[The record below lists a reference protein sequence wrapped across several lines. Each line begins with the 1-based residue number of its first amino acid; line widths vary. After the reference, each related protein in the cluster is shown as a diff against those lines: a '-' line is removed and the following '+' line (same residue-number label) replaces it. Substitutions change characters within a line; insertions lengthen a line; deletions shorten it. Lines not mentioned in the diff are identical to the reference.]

1 MDLFDRHILSVL
13 KDGKPREFEGLLQE
27 VGFSHNTLRRH
38 LASLKRQGLIMKGKK
53 PRKGPGRPIF
63 TYSLPPKLKAKVALS
78 PEDSYISLV
87 TISFRKLRHLCR
99 FEKGGYC
106 KRTRTGCEAKN
117 CPQILKKE

>member
-38 LASLKRQGLIMKGKK
+38 LASLERQGLIVKGKK

-63 TYSLPPKLKAKVALS
+63 TYSLPPRLKAKVALS

-87 TISFRKLRHLCR
+87 TISFRRLRHLCR

-106 KRTRTGCEAKN
+106 KRARTRCEAQN
-117 CPQILKKE
+117 CPQITKKE